1 MKIRASEPQGTI
13 RCDSVAD
20 SIVWMEEVFSSA
32 ERNDRILLPMQC
44 APNSSGVF
52 FMPETVSKESEYM
65 RHAIALAKNGEGRT
79 NPNPL
84 VGAVLVK
91 NNEIIGE
98 GFHQK
103 YGGLHAE
110 REALKNCEEN
120 GNSAEG
126 ATLYVT
132 LEPCCHFGK
141 QPPCTQA
148 IVEAGIR
155 RVVVGSRDPN
165 PLVHGKGNS
174 FLREQGIEVTEDF
187 LKDECDALNP
197 IFFHY
202 ISTRTPYV
210 ALKYAM
216 TADGK
221 TASKTG
227 KSKWITGEK
236 SRLFVHQLRNRYSCI
251 LAGIGTVLSDN
262 PLLTS
267 RIPGGR
273 NPVRIICDSKLRIPL
288 DCNIVKTAKEI
299 PTIIACCQENEKKS
313 ALEKSGCEV
322 LCLPGKT
329 GVDLKKLTK
338 TLGKRSLDSVLIE
351 GGSEI
356 HYSALE
362 AGIVQ
367 HIYAFTAPKI
377 FGGKAKTPVEG
388 EGIELPENCF
398 QLELERIEKI
408 GDDILAE
415 YNVPQNASGKTCTG
429 EQPCLQ
435 E

>member
-148 IVEAGIR
+148 IVKSGIR

-236 SRLFVHQLRNRYSCI
+236 SRLFVHKLRNRYSCI
-251 LAGIGTVLSDN
+251 LAGIGTVLADN

-288 DCNIVKTAKEI
+288 DCNIVQTAKEI
-299 PTIIACCQENEKKS
+299 PTIIACCNENEKKS
-313 ALEKSGCEV
+313 ALEKSGCEI
-322 LCLPGKT
+322 LCLPGKN
-329 GVDLKKLTK
+329 GVDLKKLTE
-338 TLGKRSLDSVLIE
+338 TLGERSLDSILIE

>member
-65 RHAIALAKNGEGRT
+65 RRAITLAKNGEGRT

-288 DCNIVKTAKEI
+288 DCNIVQTAKEI

-388 EGIELPENCF
+388 EGIDFPENCF

-415 YNVPQNASGKTCTG
+415 YNVPQNAGGKTCTG

>member
-1 MKIRASEPQGTI
+1 MKIQASEPQGMI
-13 RCDSVAD
+13 RCNSVAD

-32 ERNDRILLPMQC
+32 ERNDRILLPVQN
-44 APNSSGVF
+44 APEFKRGF

-65 RHAIALAKNGEGRT
+65 RRAIALAKNGEGRT

-313 ALEKSGCEV
+313 ALEKSGCEI
-322 LCLPGKT
+322 LCLPGKN
-329 GVDLKKLTK
+329 GVNLKKLTE
-338 TLGKRSLDSVLIE
+338 TLGERSLDSILIE

>member
-1 MKIRASEPQGTI
+1 MKIRASEPQGMI

-65 RHAIALAKNGEGRT
+65 RRAIALAKNGEGRT

-288 DCNIVKTAKEI
+288 DCNIVQTAKEI

-322 LCLPGKT
+322 LCFPGKN
-329 GVDLKKLTK
+329 GVNLKKLTE
-338 TLGKRSLDSVLIE
+338 TLGERSLDSVLIE

>member
-1 MKIRASEPQGTI
+1 
-13 RCDSVAD
+13 
-20 SIVWMEEVFSSA
+20 MEEVFSSA

-65 RHAIALAKNGEGRT
+65 RRAIALAKNGEGRT

-338 TLGKRSLDSVLIE
+338 TLGERSLDSVLIE

-377 FGGKAKTPVEG
+377 FGGKAKTPVGG
-388 EGIELPENCF
+388 EGIDFPENCF

-415 YNVPQNASGKTCTG
+415 YNVPQNAGGKTCTG

>member
-1 MKIRASEPQGTI
+1 MYENTSQRAAGHDTVRFRSRQYSLDGRSFLIGRKKRPYSFAYAVRPEFKRG
-13 RCDSVAD
+13 
-20 SIVWMEEVFSSA
+20 
-32 ERNDRILLPMQC
+32 
-44 APNSSGVF
+44 F

-65 RHAIALAKNGEGRT
+65 RRAIALAKNGEGRT

-288 DCNIVKTAKEI
+288 DCNIVQTAKEI

-322 LCLPGKT
+322 LCFPGKN
-329 GVDLKKLTK
+329 GVNLKKLTE
-338 TLGKRSLDSVLIE
+338 TLGERSLDSVLIE

-388 EGIELPENCF
+388 EGIELPEN
-398 QLELERIEKI
+398 
-408 GDDILAE
+408 
-415 YNVPQNASGKTCTG
+415 
-429 EQPCLQ
+429 
-435 E
+435 

>member
-1 MKIRASEPQGTI
+1 MKIRASEPQGMI

-65 RHAIALAKNGEGRT
+65 RRAIALAKNGEGRT

-148 IVEAGIR
+148 IVKSGIR

-174 FLREQGIEVTEDF
+174 FLREHGIEVTEDF

-251 LAGIGTVLSDN
+251 LAGIGTVLADN

-338 TLGKRSLDSVLIE
+338 TLGERSLDSVLIE

>member
-1 MKIRASEPQGTI
+1 MKIRASEPQGMI
-13 RCDSVAD
+13 RCNSVAD

-148 IVEAGIR
+148 IVKSGIR

-251 LAGIGTVLSDN
+251 LAGIGTVLADN

-388 EGIELPENCF
+388 EGIDFPENCF

-415 YNVPQNASGKTCTG
+415 YNVPQNAGGKTCTG

>member
-1 MKIRASEPQGTI
+1 MKIRASEPQGMI
-13 RCDSVAD
+13 RCNSVAD

-32 ERNDRILLPMQC
+32 ERNDRILLPVQN
-44 APNSSGVF
+44 APEFKRGF
-52 FMPETVSKESEYM
+52 FMPETVSKESKYM
-65 RHAIALAKNGEGRT
+65 LHAITLAKNGEGRT

-174 FLREQGIEVTEDF
+174 FLREHGIEVTEDF

-251 LAGIGTVLSDN
+251 LAGIGTVLADN

-322 LCLPGKT
+322 LCFPGKN
-329 GVDLKKLTK
+329 GVNLKKLTE
-338 TLGKRSLDSVLIE
+338 TLGERSLDSVLIE

-398 QLELERIEKI
+398 QIELERIEKI

>member
-1 MKIRASEPQGTI
+1 
-13 RCDSVAD
+13 
-20 SIVWMEEVFSSA
+20 MEEVFSSA

-388 EGIELPENCF
+388 EGIDFPENCF
-398 QLELERIEKI
+398 QLELERIEKL

-415 YNVPQNASGKTCTG
+415 YNVPQNAGGKTCTG

>member
-65 RHAIALAKNGEGRT
+65 RRAIALAKNGEGRT

-288 DCNIVKTAKEI
+288 DCNIVQTAKEI

-322 LCLPGKT
+322 LCFPGKN
-329 GVDLKKLTK
+329 GVNLKKLTE
-338 TLGKRSLDSVLIE
+338 TLGERSLDSILIE

>member
-1 MKIRASEPQGTI
+1 MKIRASEPQGMI

-288 DCNIVKTAKEI
+288 DCNIVQTAKEI

-322 LCLPGKT
+322 LCFPGKN
-329 GVDLKKLTK
+329 GVNLKKLTE
-338 TLGKRSLDSVLIE
+338 TLGERSLDSVLIE

>member
-1 MKIRASEPQGTI
+1 MKIRASEPQGMI
-13 RCDSVAD
+13 RCNSVAD

-32 ERNDRILLPMQC
+32 ERNDRILLPVQN
-44 APNSSGVF
+44 APEFKRGF
-52 FMPETVSKESEYM
+52 FMPETVSKESKYM
-65 RHAIALAKNGEGRT
+65 LHAITLAKNGEGRT

-84 VGAVLVK
+84 VGAVIVK

-110 REALKNCEEN
+110 REALKNCKEN

-288 DCNIVKTAKEI
+288 DCNIVQTAKEI
-299 PTIIACCQENEKKS
+299 PTIIACCNENEKKS

-322 LCLPGKT
+322 LCFPGKN
-329 GVDLKKLTK
+329 GVNLKKLTE
-338 TLGKRSLDSVLIE
+338 TLG
-351 GGSEI
+351 
-356 HYSALE
+356 
-362 AGIVQ
+362 
-367 HIYAFTAPKI
+367 
-377 FGGKAKTPVEG
+377 
-388 EGIELPENCF
+388 
-398 QLELERIEKI
+398 ER
-408 GDDILAE
+408 
-415 YNVPQNASGKTCTG
+415 
-429 EQPCLQ
+429 
-435 E
+435 

>member
-1 MKIRASEPQGTI
+1 MKIRASEPQGMI
-13 RCDSVAD
+13 RCNSVAD

-65 RHAIALAKNGEGRT
+65 RRAIALAKNGEGRT

-288 DCNIVKTAKEI
+288 DCNIVQTAKEI

-313 ALEKSGCEV
+313 ALEKSGCEI
-322 LCLPGKT
+322 LCLPGKN
-329 GVDLKKLTK
+329 GVDLKKLTE
-338 TLGKRSLDSVLIE
+338 TLGERSLDSVLIE

>member
-1 MKIRASEPQGTI
+1 MKIRASEPQGMI
-13 RCDSVAD
+13 RCNSVAD

-148 IVEAGIR
+148 IVKSGIR

-174 FLREQGIEVTEDF
+174 FLREHGIEVTEDF

-251 LAGIGTVLSDN
+251 LAGIGTVLADN

-288 DCNIVKTAKEI
+288 DCNIVQTAKEI

-322 LCLPGKT
+322 LCFPGKN
-329 GVDLKKLTK
+329 GVNLKKLTE
-338 TLGKRSLDSVLIE
+338 TLGERSLDSVLIE

>member
-1 MKIRASEPQGTI
+1 MKIRASEPQGMI

-65 RHAIALAKNGEGRT
+65 RRAIALAKNGEGRT

-148 IVEAGIR
+148 IVKSGIR

-251 LAGIGTVLSDN
+251 LAGIGTVLADN

-338 TLGKRSLDSVLIE
+338 TLGERSLDSVLIE

-388 EGIELPENCF
+388 EGIDFPENCF

-415 YNVPQNASGKTCTG
+415 YNVPQNAGGKTCTG

>member
-1 MKIRASEPQGTI
+1 MI

-148 IVEAGIR
+148 IVKSGIR

-251 LAGIGTVLSDN
+251 LAGIGTVLADN

-267 RIPGGR
+267 RIPDGR

-338 TLGKRSLDSVLIE
+338 TLGERSLDSVLIE

>member
-65 RHAIALAKNGEGRT
+65 RRAIALAKNGEGRT

-288 DCNIVKTAKEI
+288 DCNIVQTAKEI

-322 LCLPGKT
+322 LCFPGKN
-329 GVDLKKLTK
+329 GVNLKKLTE
-338 TLGKRSLDSVLIE
+338 TLGERSLDSVLIE

>member
-1 MKIRASEPQGTI
+1 MKIRASEPQGMI
-13 RCDSVAD
+13 RCNSVAD

-148 IVEAGIR
+148 IVKSGIR

-251 LAGIGTVLSDN
+251 LAGIGTVLADN

-322 LCLPGKT
+322 LCFPGKN
-329 GVDLKKLTK
+329 GVNLKKLTE
-338 TLGKRSLDSVLIE
+338 TLGERSLDSVLIE

-388 EGIELPENCF
+388 EGIDFPENCF

-415 YNVPQNASGKTCTG
+415 YNVPQNAGGKTCTG

>member
-1 MKIRASEPQGTI
+1 MKIRASEPQGMI

-32 ERNDRILLPMQC
+32 ERNDRILLPVQN
-44 APNSSGVF
+44 APEFKRGF

-65 RHAIALAKNGEGRT
+65 RRAIALAKNGEGRT

-251 LAGIGTVLSDN
+251 LAGIGTVLADN

-388 EGIELPENCF
+388 EGIDFPENCF

-415 YNVPQNASGKTCTG
+415 YNVPQNAGGKTCTG

>member
-1 MKIRASEPQGTI
+1 
-13 RCDSVAD
+13 
-20 SIVWMEEVFSSA
+20 MEEVFSSA

-174 FLREQGIEVTEDF
+174 FLREHGIEVTEDF

-288 DCNIVKTAKEI
+288 DCNIVQTAKEI

-322 LCLPGKT
+322 LCFPGKN
-329 GVDLKKLTK
+329 GVNLKKLTE
-338 TLGKRSLDSVLIE
+338 TLGERSLDSVLIE

>member
-1 MKIRASEPQGTI
+1 MKIRASEPQGMI

-65 RHAIALAKNGEGRT
+65 RRAIALAKNGEGRT

-148 IVEAGIR
+148 IVKSGIR

-288 DCNIVKTAKEI
+288 DCNIVQTAKEI
-299 PTIIACCQENEKKS
+299 PTIIACCNENEKKS

-322 LCLPGKT
+322 LCFPGKN
-329 GVDLKKLTK
+329 GVNLKKLTE
-338 TLGKRSLDSVLIE
+338 TLGERSLDSILIE